1 MATDANLSESELSGL
16 ASHIKQREKLRSS
29 SMYNVR
35 LDSDYMPQLF
45 GGKED
50 VTRNKSSFN
59 LLDLSQPFLYQRVES
74 YSPASQDDIQRE
86 ETLPQG
92 NDLGNEC
99 MPLMVEVL
107 ANVHVEEL
115 DLYLSMAI
123 KELWSC

>member
-1 MATDANLSESELSGL
+1 
-16 ASHIKQREKLRSS
+16 
-29 SMYNVR
+29 MYNVS
-35 LDSDYMPQLF
+35 LDSDHMPQLF

-50 VTRNKSSFN
+50 VTSFN

-74 YSPASQDDIQRE
+74 NSPASQDDIQRE

-107 ANVHVEEL
+107 ADVHVEEL
-115 DLYLSMAI
+115 DLYLSMTI